1 MSESSTIDNS
11 DPQGLLARKPLR
23 SQTDDQTAAAAR
35 SSVIFHPALRLP
47 LLLVLHIVLFAAI
60 YAFAYFAR
68 FNLQVTPERKS
79 FFFSTV
85 GWLVLL
91 KVAVFYFGS
100 HFHGWWRYVT
110 FADLRSLMKVC
121 LISMVV
127 IAFVDSFII
136 TSQASIPRLTILLD
150 MITSI
155 FVIGGLRSV
164 WRFFDEQF
172 GMVINGHKT
181 SPAVLVG
188 TDHHCGL
195 LAAQINA
202 NQAMPYRVSALLSPS
217 IKYRRKAVLGG
228 VTVRGHVGE
237 VVDVAK
243 RLSAENVFVPSGLL
257 DGRELRKLI
266 SRCNEASLSVRV
278 VPRFEDALSGNDKIP
293 LRPLNINDLL
303 KRDPVELDTTEVSS
317 LIEGKRVLV
326 TGAGGSIGSEICR
339 QVLNFK
345 PGELILLGRGENRIH
360 AIYTELRSLAEKEG
374 VTLHIEIGDITDHP
388 RMDRLYR
395 ERSPE
400 IVFHAAAH
408 KHVPLMELHPGEAV
422 KNNIG
427 GTKIISSLA
436 DKYSVG
442 HFVMVSTDKAV
453 NPTSIMGC
461 TKHLAERVVYDLAQ
475 ESETKFAVV
484 RFGNV
489 LGSAGSVIPFFQ
501 EQIRNGGPITIT
513 DKRMTRYFMS
523 IPEAS
528 QLVIQSASMCK
539 GGEIF
544 VLDMG
549 EPVKIVQLAE
559 DLVTLSGLPKGSIEF
574 EFVGMRPGEKL
585 YEELYFDDETTI
597 ATTHPK
603 VRAAYARDFEAVDI
617 EEEIRKLIDA
627 ADEESSF
634 VHASVTRLI
643 PSYHVV
649 SEAEP
654 SPAQPKIRD
663 GNLQNGKH
671 EEPLIS
677 RS

>member
-1 MSESSTIDNS
+1 MLSPVTKIPSSGNS
-11 DPQGLLARKPLR
+11 QPQKTNGEIKKSSR
-23 SQTDDQTAAAAR
+23 SNL
-35 SSVIFHPALRLP
+35 IFHPVLRLP
-47 LLLVLHIVLFAAI
+47 LLLVLHVVLFAAI

-68 FNLQVTPERKS
+68 FNLQITPERKA
-79 FFFSTV
+79 FFLSTV
-85 GWLVLL
+85 WLVVLV

-110 FADLRSLMKVC
+110 FADLRSLLKVC
-121 LISMVV
+121 LLSMVL
-127 IAFVDSFII
+127 IAFVDAFVLS
-136 TSQASIPRLTILLD
+136 SQSSIPRLTIILD
-150 MITSI
+150 MISTI

-181 SPAVLVG
+181 SPAILVG

-202 NQAMPYRVSALLSPS
+202 NQAMPYRVCALLSAS
-217 IKYRRKAVLGG
+217 KNYRRKAVLGG
-228 VTVRGHVGE
+228 VTVRGYVGE
-237 VVDVAK
+237 VVEVAK
-243 RLSAENVFVPSGLL
+243 RLSAENVLVPSGLL

-266 SRCNEASLSVRV
+266 SRCNEASLTVRV

-303 KRDPVELDTTEVSS
+303 KRDPVELDTTEVSG

-345 PGELILLGRGENRIH
+345 PAELILLGRGENRIH
-360 AIYTELRSLAEKEG
+360 AIYTELRALAEKQG
-374 VTLHIEIGDITDHP
+374 VTLHIEIGDITDEP
-388 RMDRLYR
+388 RMERLFR
-395 ERSPE
+395 LRRPE

-427 GTKIISSLA
+427 GTKTIASLA
-436 DKYSVG
+436 DRFAVG

-461 TKHLAERVVYDLAQ
+461 TKHLAERVVYGLAQ
-475 ESETKFAVV
+475 SSETKFAVV

-489 LGSAGSVIPFFQ
+489 LGSAGSVIPYFQ

-513 DKRMTRYFMS
+513 DRRMTRYFMS

-549 EPVKIVQLAE
+549 EPVRIVQLAE
-559 DLVTLSGLPKGSIEF
+559 DLVTLSGLPEGSIEF
-574 EFVGMRPGEKL
+574 EFVGMRAGEKL

-597 ATTHPK
+597 ATKHPK
-603 VRAAYARDFEAVDI
+603 VRAAYAREFEDVNA
-617 EEEIRKLIDA
+617 EEEIRQLVDA
-627 ADEESSF
+627 ADEDSSF
-634 VHASVTRLI
+634 VHAAVTRLI

-649 SEAEP
+649 SDCESLPRAHKMK
-654 SPAQPKIRD
+654 S
-663 GNLQNGKH
+663 GNR